1 MVRLFRN
8 IKTFRNWYQHYW
20 DRYGFGETGKEV
32 ELSLRNGQSIHLRR
46 KTSDFRTARSIFSD
60 HSYLHPPIEIPETG
74 TVIDVGGHIGCFT
87 LFAGGKAGKGR
98 VLVFEP
104 EPANFQLLQ
113 KNVQINRLDQ
123 VELFPL
129 AVTAEAGEREMFY
142 PKKRTSTGGSSLFR
156 EGPES
161 FRVDCTTLPDIF
173 EKQKLEKIDLLK
185 LDCEGAEVEIL
196 QTVSDELLHRIRQ
209 IVMEIHVPD
218 RMEPVFGRL
227 LQSGFERADYP
238 KKNYAAF
245 FRP

>member
-32 ELSLRNGQSIHLRR
+32 TLSLRNGQTLHLRR

-60 HSYLHPPIEIPETG
+60 ESYLHAPIEIPPTG
-74 TVIDVGGHIGCFT
+74 TILDIGGHIGCFT
-87 LFAGGKAGKGR
+87 LFAGHRANKGR
-98 VLVFEP
+98 LLTFEP
-104 EPANFQLLQ
+104 EPANFNLLQ
-113 KNVQINRLDQ
+113 KNIAANQLDR

-129 AVTAEAGEREMFY
+129 AVTAEAGKQEMFY
-142 PKKRTSTGGSSLFR
+142 PKKRTSTGGNSLFR

-173 EKQKLEKIDLLK
+173 QKHQLETVDLLK

-196 QTVSDELLHRIRQ
+196 QTISEELLDRIRQ

-218 RMEPVFGRL
+218 RMQPVFERL
-227 LQSGFERADYP
+227 LQSGFKRAPYP
-238 KKNYAAF
+238 KQNYAAF
-245 FRP
+245 SR

>member
-1 MVRLFRN
+1 
-8 IKTFRNWYQHYW
+8 
-20 DRYGFGETGKEV
+20 
-32 ELSLRNGQSIHLRR
+32 
-46 KTSDFRTARSIFSD
+46 
-60 HSYLHPPIEIPETG
+60 
-74 TVIDVGGHIGCFT
+74 
-87 LFAGGKAGKGR
+87 
-98 VLVFEP
+98 
-104 EPANFQLLQ
+104 
-113 KNVQINRLDQ
+113 
-123 VELFPL
+123 
-129 AVTAEAGEREMFY
+129 MFY

-196 QTVSDELLHRIRQ
+196 KTVSDELLHRIRQ